1 MKLNFEFITTD
12 EQETTLRRVW
22 RKAVAAGESQDET
35 AKLYGE
41 RIFLASLVENINAS
55 IESWSDLKDRKAA
68 LIDLIKLGDPTV
80 ITAIETAVNTP

>member
-1 MKLNFEFITTD
+1 MKLNFGYTITD

-22 RKAVAAGESQDET
+22 RKAVEAGEATDET

-55 IESWSDLKDRKAA
+55 IESWSDLKDRKQA

>member
-1 MKLNFEFITTD
+1 MKLNFEYIITD
-12 EQETTLRRVW
+12 EQGATLRRVW

-68 LIDLIKLGDPTV
+68 LIDAIKAGDPAV
-80 ITAIETAVNTP
+80 ITAMETAIKPQ

>member
-1 MKLNFEFITTD
+1 MKLNFEVIITD

-22 RKAVAAGESQDET
+22 RKAVEAGESQDET

-41 RIFLASLVENINAS
+41 RIFLAALVENINAS

-68 LIDLIKLGDPTV
+68 LIDLIKAGDPSV

>member
-22 RKAVAAGESQDET
+22 RKAVGAGESQDET

-68 LIDLIKLGDPTV
+68 LIDAIKSGDPAV
-80 ITAIETAVNTP
+80 ITAMEAAINPQ

>member
-55 IESWSDLKDRKAA
+55 IESWSDLKGRKAA
-68 LIDLIKLGDPTV
+68 LIDAIKAGDPAV
-80 ITAIETAVNTP
+80 ITAMEAAINPQ